1 MNIKGFQ
8 LGVLGTNGYLVW
20 PENSTEAF
28 FVDPGGYH
36 KEVTNVIKEEG
47 LTLKYIILTHGHYDH
62 IGGVEQFMADFPE
75 AKLVASK
82 EEAELLKDPNIN
94 HSLRDLGT
102 SISLTADVEVSDGDT
117 LDVGG
122 ATLKIISTPGHT
134 KGGIS
139 IYVENMLFS
148 GDTLFR
154 MSIGRTDLSGG
165 DFPTLIASIKNKLF
179 VLPDD
184 TQVLPGHMGF
194 TTIEIEKQ
202 FNPYAR
208 GDI

>member
-1 MNIKGFQ
+1 MNIMGFQ
-8 LGVLGTNGYLVW
+8 LGILGTNGYLVS

-36 KEVTNVIKEEG
+36 EEVTKIINSEG
-47 LTLKYIILTHGHYDH
+47 LNLKYIILTHGHYDH
-62 IGGVEQFMADFPE
+62 IGGVLQFMEDFPD

-82 EEAELLKDPNIN
+82 EEAELLADSNVN

-102 SISLTADVEVSDGDT
+102 AISLTADIEVTDGDT
-117 LDVGG
+117 LEVGDL
-122 ATLKIISTPGHT
+122 TLKIISTPGHT

-139 IYVENMLFS
+139 IYVENILFS

-154 MSIGRTDLSGG
+154 MSLGRTDLHGG
-165 DFPTLIASIKNKLF
+165 DHQTLVASIKDKLF

-184 TQVLPGHMGF
+184 TKVLPGHMGA

-202 FNPYAR
+202 FNPYVR
-208 GDI
+208 GDM